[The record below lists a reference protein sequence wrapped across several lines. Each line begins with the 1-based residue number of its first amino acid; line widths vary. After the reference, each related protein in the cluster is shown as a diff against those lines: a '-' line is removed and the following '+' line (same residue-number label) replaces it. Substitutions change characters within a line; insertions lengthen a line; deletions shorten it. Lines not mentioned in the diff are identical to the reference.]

1 MGFNEHQI
9 LGWFDKD
16 EKGNIILLT
25 NEKGDLVDKQGLKV
39 NEKGYLWDRYG
50 NIVTGIDKK
59 NWIFGEPQL
68 DDFGE
73 IPLPFSFDRYNFNL
87 HDLTGNVSNMSRPK
101 NQKLHKDLNSWVINR
116 KGWLCDEEG
125 NLVSR
130 QTGEIVFDKKQLTKD
145 EEIPKLYNYD
155 GTRFE
160 IQSVMGNFE
169 RDDDGTVNLKK
180 KKGA

>member
-1 MGFNEHQI
+1 
-9 LGWFDKD
+9 
-16 EKGNIILLT
+16 
-25 NEKGDLVDKQGLKV
+25 
-39 NEKGYLWDRYG
+39 
-50 NIVTGIDKK
+50 
-59 NWIFGEPQL
+59 
-68 DDFGE
+68 
-73 IPLPFSFDRYNFNL
+73 
-87 HDLTGNVSNMSRPK
+87 
-101 NQKLHKDLNSWVINR
+101 VINR